1 VTQDIGCLN
10 ESGYVMQRESHC
22 SGLIWY
28 LLISLCGAVLEQPFG
43 TVLLCPVHVV
53 MQPHPAP
60 GSGLL
65 DLLLDNHGLPAHGD
79 ESMRTL
85 HVDNYYI
92 SRPVTLHND
101 CAFSC

>member
-1 VTQDIGCLN
+1 
-10 ESGYVMQRESHC
+10 MQRESHC

-43 TVLLCPVHVV
+43 AVLLCPVHVV
-53 MQPHPAP
+53 MQPHPAQAL
-60 GSGLL
+60 GCLISCLTIMA
-65 DLLLDNHGLPAHGD
+65 LPAHGD

-92 SRPVTLHND
+92 SRPLHND
-101 CAFSC
+101 CAFSCLACFK